1 MKEIDLDW
9 KNLQDIYYI
18 EESVERKKQIK
29 INKKVRKVL
38 NDRFFVF
45 RFLDLSSK
53 DRYFYLSKK
62 FQIRY

>member
-29 INKKVRKVL
+29 INKKVRKVVKY
-38 NDRFFVF
+38 RFFVF
-45 RFLDLSSK
+45 RFLDLNSK
-53 DRYFYLSKK
+53 DRYFYLSKN
-62 FQIRY
+62 F